1 MVVGRSGLFAKSR
14 RQSMAPAAFQ
24 HLLQS
29 RQSFSKV
36 DEVEGKG
43 GRYRGERR
51 GQKQLHFK
59 TRGSVSKYSSLS
71 TRQRCDCV

>member
-29 RQSFSKV
+29 RQSFSK
-36 DEVEGKG
+36 GMCA
-43 GRYRGERR
+43 ERHLVMKFYVLYQHYLR
-51 GQKQLHFK
+51 NVN
-59 TRGSVSKYSSLS
+59 RSVPRI
-71 TRQRCDCV
+71 RQRIIWD